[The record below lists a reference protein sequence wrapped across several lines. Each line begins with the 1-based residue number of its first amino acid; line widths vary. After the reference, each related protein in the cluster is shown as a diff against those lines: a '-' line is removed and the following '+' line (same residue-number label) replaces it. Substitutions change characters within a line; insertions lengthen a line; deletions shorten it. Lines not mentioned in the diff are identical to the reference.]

1 MQELVGFDIPDWSPT
16 ADGTCAGDPA
26 AAAESKARGWWTCG
40 GFTRDT
46 DITACP
52 KVYDWGVSF
61 DDGPS
66 RWSGCFRVLSILF
79 DDCMLISCFYSSVS
93 VSFCP
98 RVHALTVSTGH
109 FSII

>member
-1 MQELVGFDIPDWSPT
+1 VLEIGSPEVQGWMQELVGFDIPDWSPT
-16 ADGTCAGDPA
+16 ADGTCVGDPA

-52 KVYDWGVSF
+52 KTYDWGVSF

-66 RWSGCFRVLSILF
+66 RWSEFFTYCL
-79 DDCMLISCFYSSVS
+79 
-93 VSFCP
+93 P
-98 RVHALTVSTGH
+98 R
-109 FSII
+109 